1 MLQLAEFNNKD
12 YKLPDK
18 VLNYI
23 SEYRENSNPEF
34 VIIYVY
40 RDHRNTD
47 KVFILNFGKRIVIT
61 SNTGEKI
68 LEFLPQEFNYYLKE
82 KKEPVLNAVY
92 GNSYFIAK
100 IKFNKEE
107 NGGIYEKEII

>member
-1 MLQLAEFNNKD
+1 MFQLAEFNHKD

-23 SEYRENSNPEF
+23 SEYREDSNPDY
-34 VIIYVY
+34 VIIYAY
-40 RDHRNTD
+40 RDHANTD
-47 KVFILNFGKRIVIT
+47 KVFILNFGKSIIIISRA
-61 SNTGEKI
+61 GEKI
-68 LEFLPQEFNYYLKE
+68 IEFLPQEFNYYLKE

-107 NGGIYEKEII
+107 NGGFYEQKSI

>member
-1 MLQLAEFNNKD
+1 MLQLAEFNRKD

-23 SEYRENSNPEF
+23 SEYKEESNPDF

-40 RDHRNTD
+40 RDHFNKD
-47 KVFILNFGKRIVIT
+47 KVFILNFGKSVVIISHAGT
-61 SNTGEKI
+61 KI
-68 LEFLPQEFNYYLKE
+68 LEFLPQEFNYYLKDIND
-82 KKEPVLNAVY
+82 PVLNAVY

-100 IKFNKEE
+100 IKFNE
-107 NGGIYEKEII
+107 NHGGIYEKSII